1 MRITVFT
8 PTYNRAYCLTRLF
21 NSLVQQTYKDFE
33 WVIVDDGSTD
43 NTEDLVESFQEQR
56 VGFPIIYKKTTN
68 GGKHRAINQGMELI
82 NGEMV
87 LLMDSDDWL
96 REDALELV
104 IKIDDSIPE
113 EDKCKYAGIQGLCVH
128 TDGEV
133 VGKTFDGNYVDCTAI
148 ECRKYNI
155 FGDKAEIY
163 YTKVLKQYPFPE
175 IDGEK
180 FLTERLVWNK
190 IAKDGYLIRYF
201 NEGIYFCEY
210 LEDGLSHSGNV
221 LYSKNPKQWA
231 MAIRQDYDLGIMNAY
246 NTSIQVYIYY
256 LYEKG
261 TLTARDMVDNLGISV
276 FLLCGSVVL
285 QTLMDTMRYILHKK
299 NTVYRTAKIDME
311 ISIKGEGEK

>member
-1 MRITVFT
+1 MTVFT

-21 NSLVQQTYKDFE
+21 NSLVKQTYKDFE

-43 NTEDLVESFQEQR
+43 NTEDLVESFRKQR
-56 VGFPIIYKKTTN
+56 VDFPIVYKKTKN
-68 GGKHRAINQGMELI
+68 GGKHRAINSGMELV
-82 NGEMV
+82 NGDMI

-113 EDKCKYAGIQGLCVH
+113 EDKCKYVGIQGLCVH
-128 TDGEV
+128 TDGKV
-133 VGKTFDGNYVDCTAI
+133 VGKTFNGSYVDCTAI

-210 LEDGLSHSGNV
+210 LEDGLSHSGNL
-221 LYSKNPKQWA
+221 LYAKNPKQWA
-231 MAIRQDYDLGIMNAY
+231 MAIRQDYDLGIMNKY
-246 NTSIQVYIYY
+246 NTSIQIYIYY
-256 LYEKG
+256 LYEKKTM
-261 TLTARDMVDNLGISV
+261 TLHQMADNLQISI
-276 FLLCGSVVL
+276 FVL
-285 QTLMDTMRYILHKK
+285 YMSIISQKIMDSLRYILHKK
-299 NTVYRTAKIDME
+299 NTVSRTAKIDME

>member
-1 MRITVFT
+1 MTVFT

-21 NSLVQQTYKDFE
+21 NSLVKQTYKDFE

-43 NTEDLVESFQEQR
+43 NTEDLVESFRKQR
-56 VGFPIIYKKTTN
+56 VDFPIVYKKTKN
-68 GGKHRAINQGMELI
+68 GGKHRAINSGMELV
-82 NGEMV
+82 NGDMI

-113 EDKCKYAGIQGLCVH
+113 EDKCKYVGIQGLCVH
-128 TDGEV
+128 TDGKV
-133 VGKTFDGNYVDCTAI
+133 VGKTFNGSHVDCTAI

-210 LEDGLSHSGNV
+210 LEDGLSHSGNL
-221 LYSKNPKQWA
+221 LYAKNPKQWA
-231 MAIRQDYDLGIMNAY
+231 MAIRQDYDLGIMNKY
-246 NTSIQVYIYY
+246 NTSIQIYIYY
-256 LYEKG
+256 LYEKKTM
-261 TLTARDMVDNLGISV
+261 TLHQMADNLQISI
-276 FLLCGSVVL
+276 FVL
-285 QTLMDTMRYILHKK
+285 YMSIISQKIMDSLRYILHKK
-299 NTVYRTAKIDME
+299 NTVSRTAKIDME

>member
-1 MRITVFT
+1 MRMTVFT

-21 NSLVQQTYKDFE
+21 NSLVKQTYKDFE

-43 NTEDLVESFQEQR
+43 NTEDLVESFRKQR
-56 VGFPIIYKKTTN
+56 VDFPIVYKKTKN
-68 GGKHRAINQGMELI
+68 GGKHRAINSGMELV
-82 NGEMV
+82 NGDMI

-113 EDKCKYAGIQGLCVH
+113 EDKCKYVGIQGLCVH
-128 TDGEV
+128 TDGKV
-133 VGKTFDGNYVDCTAI
+133 VGKTFNGSYVDCTAI

-210 LEDGLSHSGNV
+210 LEDGLSHSGNL
-221 LYSKNPKQWA
+221 LYAKNPKQWA
-231 MAIRQDYDLGIMNAY
+231 MAIRQDYDLGIMNKY
-246 NTSIQVYIYY
+246 NTSIQIYIYY
-256 LYEKG
+256 LYEKKTM
-261 TLTARDMVDNLGISV
+261 TLHQMADNLQISI
-276 FLLCGSVVL
+276 FVL
-285 QTLMDTMRYILHKK
+285 YMSIISQKIMDSLRYILHKK
-299 NTVYRTAKIDME
+299 NTVSRTAKIDME